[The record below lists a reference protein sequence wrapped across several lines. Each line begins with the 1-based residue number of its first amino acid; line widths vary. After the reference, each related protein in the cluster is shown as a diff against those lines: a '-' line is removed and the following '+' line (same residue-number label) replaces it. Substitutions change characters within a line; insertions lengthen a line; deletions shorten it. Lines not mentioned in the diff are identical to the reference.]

1 MSIKS
6 FKNQGSFTGVL
17 DEAGYNVSTFP
28 NGLDANQQ
36 KSALLF
42 DGDLS
47 IQNDVEVPASVVFDG
62 ATYTFDI
69 DEGYDGKVFAVINK
83 DRLSVQFTYNTAVT
97 IQTPT
102 AASYDSVSPEIRRLV
117 SLGYV

>member
-17 DEAGYNVSTFP
+17 EVDTFGVSTFS
-28 NGLDANQQ
+28 NGLDATQQ

-42 DGDLS
+42 DGDADKEV
-47 IQNDVEVPASVVFDG
+47 DVEVPASVVFDG